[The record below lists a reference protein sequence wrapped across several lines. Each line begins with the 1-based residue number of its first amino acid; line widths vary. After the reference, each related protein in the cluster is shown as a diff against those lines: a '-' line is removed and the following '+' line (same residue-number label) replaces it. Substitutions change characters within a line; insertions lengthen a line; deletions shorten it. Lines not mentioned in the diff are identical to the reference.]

1 MRYRNNIPCDD
12 LNLCTTNDTCLNGT
26 CSGVPDPATLDLV
39 ECGADGSSDGDVGQ
53 TSLIIFT
60 VAGAAAIISALVG
73 GAFLIKK
80 IRNSR
85 LLDPDTWNPD
95 TFNSVEINP
104 TYKGLEKAFV
114 NPLHD
119 AQ

>member
-1 MRYRNNIPCDD
+1 
-12 LNLCTTNDTCLNGT
+12 LCTTNDTCYNGT
-26 CSGVPDPATLDLV
+26 CSGVPNPATIDLV
-39 ECGADGSSDGDVGQ
+39 ECGADKSSGGDVGQ

-80 IRNSR
+80 IRDSR
-85 LLDPDTWNPD
+85 LLDPETWNPD